1 LIIAALFYVFGAAL
15 TGAWSTG
22 IQGIGRDRYDV
33 VALFFL
39 MALWPAAWLL
49 AFGQAVYDWA
59 EGR

>member
-1 LIIAALFYVFGAAL
+1 
-15 TGAWSTG
+15 
-22 IQGIGRDRYDV
+22 V